1 MNADQHTPV
10 ELCRTCGEPV
20 TERDRFCEEC
30 GRPDPT
36 TPRTPPLGT
45 ALPGKPPSRRR
56 ATSHDT
62 PLASIPH
69 PTPNADSSSDL
80 ATRTRPDRRRAPAPT
95 AETAPG
101 TGDAAGAETRCG
113 DCGAAAIGADGYC
126 GQCGFRQPSGR
137 EHVEEE
143 AGLFGAA
150 VSDVGLRRSRNEDAF
165 ALAALPAGACA
176 VVCDGVATAPGSE
189 EASRLA
195 ADSAVAVLTGRVAAG
210 MDPRGAMRAAAARAA
225 EVVAGL
231 SDDPESSPA
240 CTFVSAVVDAAG
252 VTVGW
257 VGDSR
262 AYWLSE
268 AGSYR
273 LTTDDSW
280 AASMIRQG
288 AMTAEDAWAD
298 KRAHVLTAWLGADAG
313 PVDPHVAAFRPTAPG
328 LVVLC
333 SDGLWND
340 LPEPAA
346 LAAVA
351 LDGADGPL
359 GAARRLLRAALD
371 AGGHDNV
378 TVAVIP
384 CPPPEPSRERGR

>member
-1 MNADQHTPV
+1 MNADQHPPV
-10 ELCRTCGEPV
+10 ALCRTCGEPV
-20 TERDRFCEEC
+20 QPRDRFCEEC

-36 TPRTPPLGT
+36 TPRTPPPGT
-45 ALPGKPPSRRR
+45 
-56 ATSHDT
+56 
-62 PLASIPH
+62 
-69 PTPNADSSSDL
+69 
-80 ATRTRPDRRRAPAPT
+80 TRPDIPAASPPRHMASVPNQPPAPDTPPDLPAPADPDHSPN
-95 AETAPG
+95 AAPG
-101 TGDAAGAETRCG
+101 PRAAPHPSTASGSWTAACV
-113 DCGAAAIGADGYC
+113 DCGSGAVGADGYC
-126 GQCGFRQPSGR
+126 EQCGLRQPSGR
-137 EHVEEE
+137 EHVEAEVGG
-143 AGLFGAA
+143 AGAA
-150 VSDVGLRRSRNEDAF
+150 ISDLGLRRSRNEDAF
-165 ALAALPAGACA
+165 ALSALPAGACA

-189 EASRLA
+189 DASRLA
-195 ADSAVAVLTGRVAAG
+195 ADTAAGVLTGRIAAG
-210 MDPRGAMRAAAARAA
+210 MDPRNAMRAAATRAG

-240 CTFVSAVVDAAG
+240 CTFVSAVVDGSG

-262 AYWLSE
+262 AYWLSPG
-268 AGSYR
+268 GSRR

-280 AASMIRQG
+280 ASAMIEQG

-313 PVDPHVAAFRPTAPG
+313 RVDPHVAAFRPMGPG
-328 LVVLC
+328 LVVVC

-340 LPEPAA
+340 LPEPSD

-351 LDGADGPL
+351 LDGRDGPL

-384 CPPPEPSRERGR
+384 YPPPEPTRERGR

>member
-10 ELCRTCGEPV
+10 ALCRTCGEPV
-20 TERDRFCEEC
+20 NERDRFCEEC

-45 ALPGKPPSRRR
+45 ALPHASQPPAPGGASQAPNPVPRQAGPSERVSGPTPPPSEGG
-56 ATSHDT
+56 
-62 PLASIPH
+62 
-69 PTPNADSSSDL
+69 
-80 ATRTRPDRRRAPAPT
+80 T
-95 AETAPG
+95 AG
-101 TGDAAGAETRCG
+101 GACV
-113 DCGAAAIGADGYC
+113 DCGGGAVGADGYC
-126 GQCGFRQPSGR
+126 EQCGLRQPSGR
-137 EHVEEE
+137 EHVEAE
-143 AGLFGAA
+143 AGRFGAA
-150 VSDVGLRRSRNEDAF
+150 VSDLGLRRGRNEDAF
-165 ALAALPAGACA
+165 ALAALPAGVCA

-195 ADSAVAVLTGRVAAG
+195 AEAALDVLTARVTAG
-210 MDPRGAMRAAAARAA
+210 ADPRGAMRDAVARAG

-231 SDDPESSPA
+231 PGDPDSSPA

-252 VTVGW
+252 ITVGW

-262 AYWLSE
+262 AYWLSP
-268 AGSYR
+268 AGSCR

-280 AASMIRQG
+280 ASSMIEQG
-288 AMTAEDAWAD
+288 AMSAEDAWAD
-298 KRAHVLTAWLGADAG
+298 RRAHVLTAWLGADAG
-313 PVDPHVAAFRPTAPG
+313 PLDPHVAAFRPTGPG

-340 LPEPAA
+340 LPEPSD

-351 LDGADGPL
+351 LTGREGPL
-359 GAARRLLRAALD
+359 DAARRLLRAALD

-378 TVAVIP
+378 TVAVLRY
-384 CPPPEPSRERGR
+384 PPPGPSRERGR